1 MTERDL
7 RRRILDR
14 ELLLGM
20 FVDLGSP
27 VTAEIAAGAGFDWLV
42 LDAEHGALGPSPL
55 FGQLQAVAASRA
67 APFVRV
73 PSPRSDLMG
82 WALDA
87 GAAGIVVPRSETVDD
102 VQQAVAATRYAATR
116 GAAPG
121 VRAAGYGRDPDYLR
135 NADERRVLL
144 IQIETAP
151 ALDAVGEIAA
161 LDGVDVVF
169 LGPADLARS
178 MGVLGAAADHP
189 QILEAASRIAA
200 AADAAGKA
208 AGVYL
213 HDPAHA
219 TTYRELGYS
228 IIGSGSD
235 SGLLRGAVDAR
246 LARLTDR
253 ARATGT
259 AG

>member
-1 MTERDL
+1 MAGL

-20 FVDLGSP
+20 FLDLGSP

-55 FGQLQAVAASRA
+55 SGQLQAVAAA
-67 APFVRV
+67 GATAPFVRV
-73 PSPRSDLMG
+73 PSPRSDLAG

-87 GAAGIVVPRSETVDD
+87 GAAGIVVPRSETVED
-102 VQQAVAATRYAATR
+102 VRAAVAATRYAQTR

-121 VRAAGYGRDPDYLR
+121 VRAAGYGRDPDYLP
-135 NADERRVLL
+135 NADERRVLM

-151 ALDAVGEIAA
+151 ALAAVDEIAA
-161 LDGVDVVF
+161 IGGVDVLF

-178 MGVLGAAADHP
+178 LGLTGAAADHP
-189 QILEAASRIAA
+189 EILHAAAHIAA
-200 AADAAGKA
+200 AADGAGKA

-213 HDPAHA
+213 HDPDHA
-219 TTYRELGYS
+219 TAYREFGYS

-235 SGLLRGAVDAR
+235 SGLLRRAVDAR
-246 LARLTDR
+246 LARLTER
-253 ARATGT
+253 ARAG
-259 AG
+259 A